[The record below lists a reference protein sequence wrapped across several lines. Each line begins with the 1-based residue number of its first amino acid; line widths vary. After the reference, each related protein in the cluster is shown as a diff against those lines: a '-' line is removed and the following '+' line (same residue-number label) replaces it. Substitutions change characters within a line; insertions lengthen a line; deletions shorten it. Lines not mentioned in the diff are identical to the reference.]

1 MAGIAEWFFIILY
14 GSVLGILCFFGL
26 HRLYMVVLY
35 YLYSKNV
42 PKPPEDPDYRPMV
55 TVQLPMYN
63 EKTVAERVI
72 RAVANM
78 RYPREKLEIQ
88 VLDDSTDETVHIAQK
103 VVEELREKG
112 IDIHY
117 IHRSD
122 RSGYKAGALN
132 HGLKTAKG
140 EVIAIFDADF
150 IPPVDFLEK
159 TAPYFK
165 DPKIGVVQARWE
177 HINENFSL
185 LTKVQAMLLNGH
197 FFLESGA
204 RSRSG
209 RFFNF
214 NGTAGLWRRRA
225 IDDSG
230 GWAYDTLTEDLEL
243 SYRAQMRG
251 WKFIFLQDIA
261 VPSELPIEMNAFKAQ
276 QFRWSKGAIQTG
288 RKILPKLFKSN
299 MPWHI
304 KLEGF
309 FHMYGHVSY
318 ILLLLLCLLMPFS
331 AWIYRDDPLRYFHL
345 SVYHIFLLGT
355 ISVGLFYSL
364 SGVEAGR
371 GLGSQLLMLFPLM
384 ALGAGMTVNN
394 SIAVLEGLSGKP
406 SEFVRTPKYSADGT
420 SVKREYSAKRTRSSW
435 AELAM
440 GLHLTTGTYIAFQYE
455 LYPALPFMI
464 LFQVGFLY
472 VALHS
477 FMEEHFALKST
488 AVTEE
493 FAKQTA

>member
-1 MAGIAEWFFIILY
+1 MTGIAEWFFIIIY
-14 GSVLGILCFFGL
+14 GSVLGFLCFFGL

-35 YLYSKNV
+35 YLYSKNT
-42 PKPPEDPDYRPMV
+42 PKPPEDADYRPVV

-72 RAVANM
+72 LAVANM

-88 VLDDSTDETVHIAQK
+88 VLDDSTDETVAIARRT
-103 VVEELREKG
+103 VEELQEKG
-112 IDIHY
+112 INIQY
-117 IHRSD
+117 IHRSN

-132 HGLKTAKG
+132 QGLKTAKG

-177 HINENFSL
+177 HINENFSI

-214 NGTAGLWRRRA
+214 NGTAGLWRKSA
-225 IDDSG
+225 IEDSG
-230 GWAYDTLTEDLEL
+230 GWACDTLTEDLEL

-261 VPSELPIEMNAFKAQ
+261 VPSELPIEVNAFKAQ

-288 RKILPKLFKSN
+288 RKILSRLFKSN
-299 MPWHI
+299 MPWFI

-318 ILLLLLCLLMPFS
+318 ILLLLLCLLMPF
-331 AWIYRDDPLRYFHL
+331 AVWIYRDDSLRYFHL

-355 ISVGLFYSL
+355 ISVSLFYSL

-406 SEFVRTPKYSADGT
+406 SEFVRTPKYSVDGT
-420 SVKREYSAKRTRSSW
+420 TLKRDYSAKRTRSSW
-435 AELAM
+435 AELVM

-455 LYPALPFMI
+455 LYTALPFMI

-488 AVTEE
+488 TATKELTG
-493 FAKQTA
+493 QTA